1 MSHAEELVS
10 YIAQS
15 LVEQPDRVRV
25 YTKDL
30 RRTTILKLQVAQE
43 DTGRVVGKHG
53 RVASAMRSVL
63 EVITRD
69 EEKPVVLEID

>member
-1 MSHAEELVS
+1 MSQAEELIS

-15 LVEQPDRVRV
+15 LVEQPEQVRV

-53 RVASAMRSVL
+53 RIATAMRSVL
-63 EVITRD
+63 EVITHKK
-69 EEKPVVLEID
+69 EKPVVLEID

>member
-1 MSHAEELVS
+1 MSQAEELIS
-10 YIAQS
+10 YIAES
-15 LVEQPDRVRV
+15 LVEDPTRVRV

-30 RRTTILKLQVAQE
+30 RRQTILKLQVAQE

-53 RVASAMRSVL
+53 RVATAMRSVL

>member
-1 MSHAEELVS
+1 MSNAEELIT

-15 LVEQPDRVRV
+15 LVEEPERVRV
-25 YTKDL
+25 YSKDL

-53 RVASAMRSVL
+53 RVATAMRSVL
-63 EVITRD
+63 DIITQD

>member
-1 MSHAEELVS
+1 MSQAEELIS

-15 LVEQPDRVRV
+15 LVEQPEQVRV

-53 RVASAMRSVL
+53 RIATAMRSVL
-63 EVITRD
+63 EVYLYYTPQGI
-69 EEKPVVLEID
+69 K

>member
-1 MSHAEELVS
+1 MSQAEELVS

-30 RRTTILKLQVAQE
+30 RRTTILKLQVAQD

>member
-1 MSHAEELVS
+1 MSQAEELVS

-63 EVITRD
+63 EVVTRD

>member
-1 MSHAEELVS
+1 MSQAEELIS

-15 LVEQPDRVRV
+15 LVEQPEQVRV

-53 RVASAMRSVL
+53 RIATAMRSVL

>member
-1 MSHAEELVS
+1 MSQAEALVS
-10 YIAQS
+10 YIAKS
-15 LVEQPDRVRV
+15 LVEEPDRVRV

-43 DTGRVVGKHG
+43 DTGRIVGKHG
-53 RVASAMRSVL
+53 RVATAMRSVL

>member
-1 MSHAEELVS
+1 MDISGKDIDALCHKLK
-10 YIAQS
+10 
-15 LVEQPDRVRV
+15 EQPEQVRV

-53 RVASAMRSVL
+53 RIATAMRSVL

>member
-1 MSHAEELVS
+1 MSQAEELIS

-15 LVEQPDRVRV
+15 LVEQPEQVRV

-43 DTGRVVGKHG
+43 DTSRVVGKHG
-53 RVASAMRSVL
+53 RIATAMRSVL